1 MAERAPYNCLLAE
14 TFHKTDVM
22 VGESTEFFYHVF
34 LRVRVFVC
42 TDMYT
47 LAYEYRIVALTK
59 TAYYTELNRY
69 TEETTVKVMN
79 PLSSDL
85 GVMRQT
91 LLFGGLESVALYIP
105 LGTKMESRM
114 P

>member
-47 LAYEYRIVALTK
+47 LAYEYRIVALQIFFEQSI
-59 TAYYTELNRY
+59 YEFVSFR
-69 TEETTVKVMN
+69 
-79 PLSSDL
+79 
-85 GVMRQT
+85 
-91 LLFGGLESVALYIP
+91 LE
-105 LGTKMESRM
+105 
-114 P
+114 

>member
-1 MAERAPYNCLLAE
+1 MAERAQYDCLLAE

-47 LAYEYRIVALTK
+47 LAYEYRIVALQIFFEQSIYEFVSFRLEQVEMIH
-59 TAYYTELNRY
+59 AVLLASDFRF
-69 TEETTVKVMN
+69 VM
-79 PLSSDL
+79 
-85 GVMRQT
+85 G
-91 LLFGGLESVALYIP
+91 ESQ
-105 LGTKMESRM
+105 
-114 P
+114 